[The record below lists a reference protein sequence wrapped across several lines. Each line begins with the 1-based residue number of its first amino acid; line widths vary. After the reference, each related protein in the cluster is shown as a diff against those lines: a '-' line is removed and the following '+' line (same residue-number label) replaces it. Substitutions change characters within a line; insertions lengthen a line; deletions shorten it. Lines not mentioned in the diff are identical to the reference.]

1 MKALSQIRKKSSS
14 KPPNPHGSWHVF
26 HVLRGCIDLYLINH
40 SCLGHEYLTQQN
52 DTTKFY
58 GRAWALNFLWF
69 IIRLLPQRYSSKVL
83 RVSCNLG
90 KCSYVNIISSRQS
103 AHFTSWGKR
112 TGTVLRLSSVKTGG
126 AGRVA
131 SGKHLKGPLFSLQCE
146 GRLIL
151 WLNHNRYTEKS
162 IW

>member
-40 SCLGHEYLTQQN
+40 SCLDHEYLTQQN
-52 DTTKFY
+52 DTTKFC

-69 IIRLLPQRYSSKVL
+69 IIHLLPQRYSSKVL

-90 KCSYVNIISSRQS
+90 KCSYVNIISSIQW
-103 AHFTSWGKR
+103 AHFTSWERELKNEFWK
-112 TGTVLRLSSVKTGG
+112 LSNMWDLVYSYCLFNSHLVKH
-126 AGRVA
+126 V
-131 SGKHLKGPLFSLQCE
+131 K
-146 GRLIL
+146 
-151 WLNHNRYTEKS
+151 LNTKLVSHWY
-162 IW
+162 